1 MTVWQESTEQN
12 IWIVGVRG
20 RLAQDL
26 TPKLEACLLQL
37 LTEGH
42 YRLAV
47 NLTETSYINSGG
59 LRALVTAW
67 RKARQQGGNLVIYGL
82 NAHLQEVFEMV
93 GFDKVFQIY
102 PSRKEALSTY
112 DT

>member
-1 MTVWQESTEQN
+1 MSVWQESTEYN

-26 TPKLEACLLQL
+26 TLQLEAMLLHL
-37 LTEGH
+37 LAEGH
-42 YRLAV
+42 YWLVV

-67 RKARQQGGNLVIYGL
+67 RKARQHGGNLVIYGL

-102 PSRKEALSTY
+102 PSREEALSAY
-112 DT
+112 V